1 MAKKDKSTAPSHS
14 EFMSGALALL
24 DRISSPVPK
33 DATPFEIAQHAAA
46 RVRISNTPDAE
57 ATRTLVKEFADE
69 LITRYRTETQTL
81 A

>member
-1 MAKKDKSTAPSHS
+1 MAKKDKSNAPTHS

-24 DRISSPVPK
+24 DRIAQPVPK

-46 RVRISNTPDAE
+46 RVRISATPDAE
-57 ATRTLVKEFADE
+57 ASRALVTKFADE
-69 LITRYRTETQTL
+69 LITRYRTETKTL

>member
-1 MAKKDKSTAPSHS
+1 MAKDKKTTAPSHS
-14 EFMSGALALL
+14 EFISGALALL
-24 DRISSPVPK
+24 DKVSTTIPK

-46 RVRISNTPDAE
+46 RSRISATPDAQT
-57 ATRTLVKEFADE
+57 TRELVTRFSDE

>member
-1 MAKKDKSTAPSHS
+1 MAKKDKTNAPSHS
-14 EFMSGALALL
+14 EFISGALALL
-24 DRISSPVPK
+24 DRIAQPVPK

-46 RVRISNTPDAE
+46 RVRMSQTADAE
-57 ATRTLVKEFADE
+57 MSRELVKNFSDE